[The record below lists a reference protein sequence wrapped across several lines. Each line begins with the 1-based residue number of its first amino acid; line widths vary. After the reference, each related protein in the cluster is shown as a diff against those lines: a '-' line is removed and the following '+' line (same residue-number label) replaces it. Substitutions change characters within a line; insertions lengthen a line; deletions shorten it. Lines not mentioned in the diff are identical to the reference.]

1 LKITIPD
8 KAKYIIDTLKA
19 AGYEAYVVGGCV
31 RDSILGRTPED
42 WDITTSATPQEV
54 KSLFKRT
61 IDTGIQHGTVTVMAD
76 REGFEVT
83 TYRIDGKYED
93 GRHPKEVTF
102 TPSLEEDLKRRDFT
116 INAMAYND
124 EEGLVD
130 IFGGISDI
138 EAGIIRCVGTAEER
152 FNEDALRIM
161 RAIRFSAQLGYTIE
175 ENTLNAISRVA
186 PNLSRISAE
195 RIQVELVKLLVSDH
209 PDYLRIAYKTG
220 ITGIILPEFDTAM
233 ETPQNH
239 PHHQYNVGEHILHS
253 LLEIP
258 AQKELRIAML
268 LHDIGKPQTLTV
280 GEDGITHFH
289 GHPAVSQVMAKDI
302 LKRLKFDNDTIS
314 CVSRLVLYH
323 DYGNGVEPDI
333 RFVRHAVNKIGED
346 IFPRF
351 LMVKRA
357 DVLAQSLY
365 MRQKKLDSLKKMSD
379 LYDEICT
386 EKQCVSLKTMAV
398 TGGDLIAAGMKP
410 GKELGEV
417 LDKLLQLVIDNP
429 ENNKKDFLIKKAK
442 ELSK

>member
-1 LKITIPD
+1 
-8 KAKYIIDTLKA
+8 
-19 AGYEAYVVGGCV
+19 
-31 RDSILGRTPED
+31 
-42 WDITTSATPQEV
+42 
-54 KSLFKRT
+54 
-61 IDTGIQHGTVTVMAD
+61 
-76 REGFEVT
+76 
-83 TYRIDGKYED
+83 
-93 GRHPKEVTF
+93 VTF

>member
-1 LKITIPD
+1 
-8 KAKYIIDTLKA
+8 
-19 AGYEAYVVGGCV
+19 
-31 RDSILGRTPED
+31 
-42 WDITTSATPQEV
+42 
-54 KSLFKRT
+54 
-61 IDTGIQHGTVTVMAD
+61 
-76 REGFEVT
+76 
-83 TYRIDGKYED
+83 
-93 GRHPKEVTF
+93 
-102 TPSLEEDLKRRDFT
+102 
-116 INAMAYND
+116 
-124 EEGLVD
+124 
-130 IFGGISDI
+130 
-138 EAGIIRCVGTAEER
+138 
-152 FNEDALRIM
+152 
-161 RAIRFSAQLGYTIE
+161 
-175 ENTLNAISRVA
+175 
-186 PNLSRISAE
+186 
-195 RIQVELVKLLVSDH
+195 
-209 PDYLRIAYKTG
+209 
-220 ITGIILPEFDTAM
+220 
-233 ETPQNH
+233 
-239 PHHQYNVGEHILHS
+239 
-253 LLEIP
+253 
-258 AQKELRIAML
+258 ML

-379 LYDEICT
+379 LYDEICN

-398 TGGDLIAAGMKP
+398 TGSDLIAAGMRP